1 MELRSLA
8 EDNIVFV
15 APTMG
20 ENFNMGKLETTWDVW
35 PFKMCTMSIGQGNNT
50 SLTSGVQL
58 GNKNM
63 GQRGNPFKLADYRRC
78 LHYRHGGKLVQKNF
92 QKPHI

>member
-15 APTMG
+15 APTTR
-20 ENFNMGKLETTWDVW
+20 ENFNMGKLETTWDIW

-63 GQRGNPFKLADYRRC
+63 GQRGKPLKSTDFGRG
-78 LHYRHGGKLVQKNF
+78 LHYRHGEKLV
-92 QKPHI
+92 